1 METMVGTILGYL
13 LITFAKIIEVSL
25 MTVRVVLVTRGEKL
39 VGSIIGFFEV
49 MLWLFIASTVIKDI
63 NSDPFKAVFY
73 GLGFALGNYFGIK
86 VEAWIGLGV
95 SQVQVI
101 IKEGAGNELIDYLRE
116 RGYGVTVVKGEG
128 KNSTRDLLFMFVKR
142 KKIGDVVSIIK
153 EKQNDSVITISETK
167 PVYGG
172 YGLIRK

>member
-13 LITFAKIIEVSL
+13 LITFAKVIEVSL
-25 MTVRVVLVTRGEKL
+25 MTVRVVLVTRGEKV

-73 GLGFALGNYFGIK
+73 ALGFALGNFFGIK

-101 IKEGAGNELIDYLRE
+101 IKEGAGNELIDYLRDS
-116 RGYGVTVVKGEG
+116 GYGVTVVKGEG
-128 KNSTRDLLFMFVKR
+128 RNSTRDLLFMFVKR
-142 KKIGDVVSIIK
+142 KKIGEVVSIIK

>member
-1 METMVGTILGYL
+1 
-13 LITFAKIIEVSL
+13 
-25 MTVRVVLVTRGEKL
+25 
-39 VGSIIGFFEV
+39 
-49 MLWLFIASTVIKDI
+49 
-63 NSDPFKAVFY
+63 
-73 GLGFALGNYFGIK
+73 
-86 VEAWIGLGV
+86 
-95 SQVQVI
+95 VQVI

-116 RGYGVTVVKGEG
+116 CGYGVTVVKGEG

>member
-13 LITFAKIIEVSL
+13 LITFAKVIEVSL
-25 MTVRVVLVTRGEKL
+25 MTVRVVLVTRGEKV

-73 GLGFALGNYFGIK
+73 ALGFALGNFFGIK

-116 RGYGVTVVKGEG
+116 CGYGVTVVKGEG